1 MSIDG
6 ETPLVSVVIPTCG
19 RPDLLIQCVRSILEN
34 DFQDFEIIVVDQDP
48 ASDLGVRLAG
58 LGRERQIV
66 RVTLEEAAL
75 DRARNRGIDHARGR
89 FLLFADDDIEVDRGW
104 IRAYVEAF
112 TSVQPA
118 PGAIAGRLDAKY
130 LAPKPAWIPDTHLFG
145 IYEKEQDLGPIAEG
159 DLPIGANFALLAD
172 AVRRA
177 GRFDERM
184 DYSYAR
190 KSMLSGG
197 DSLMAL
203 QVRQAGYAIYYQP
216 AARAWHKIS
225 GTKLRPAW
233 IIRRSYWDGVTQM
246 TVLHLTDA
254 VTRERSLAIIRWH
267 LRSGIGGS
275 LKRFMFPKKPDRR
288 RLGSASAWM
297 SLAVTCAKSMG
308 TIRASW
314 KLNRTGRLP

>member
-1 MSIDG
+1 MNIDG
-6 ETPLVSVVIPTCG
+6 ETPLVSVIIPTCG
-19 RPDLLIQCVRSILEN
+19 RPELLLQCVRSILLN
-34 DFQDFEIIVVDQDP
+34 DFQNFEIIVVDQQP
-48 ASDLGVRLAG
+48 GSDLGARLAT
-58 LGRERQIV
+58 LGRGRQLV
-66 RVTLEEAAL
+66 HVTLDEAAL
-75 DRARNRGIDHARGR
+75 DRARNLGIDHARGR
-89 FLLFADDDIEVDRGW
+89 FLVFADDDIEVDRGW
-104 IRAYVEAF
+104 LRAYVEAF
-112 TSVQPA
+112 TSVEPA

-130 LAPKPAWIPDTHLFG
+130 LAPKPSWMPDTHLFG
-145 IYEKEQDLGPIAEG
+145 IYEKEQGLGPIAEG

-172 AVRRA
+172 AVRRT

-225 GTKLRPAW
+225 GTKLRPGW
-233 IIRRSYWDGVTQM
+233 IIRRSYWDGVTEM
-246 TVLHLTDA
+246 TVLHLTDGA
-254 VTRERSLAIIRWH
+254 TRERSRAIIGWH

-275 LKRFMFPKKPDRR
+275 LKRFMFPKKPERR
-288 RLGSASAWM
+288 RFGSASAWM
-297 SLAVTCAKSMG
+297 SLAIAFAKSLG